1 MSRSELTLARL
12 PQCHRIDTLFRRNNW
27 IQKKT
32 GVRLTRRVSENE
44 ATGEVK
50 LRGIGVSRGVCV
62 GKVLLLGGQQA
73 SIEKQLVPEDR
84 VPNELERLE
93 AALVQTRQQ
102 LQIIH
107 ARVKEAIGEADAG
120 IFDAHLLVLD
130 DPSMLDHVVRMIGG
144 ERVTAEYAFSTVAER
159 YATTLAAL
167 EDEYLAERVS
177 DLRDVKHRVVNNLIG
192 AAETHDLSHLPEPH
206 IIISHDLAPST
217 TAMLDK
223 KMVLGFGTD
232 IGGKTSHTAILAR
245 SLRIPAVVGLHSASR
260 ELQSGQT
267 ILLDGYNGLIIV
279 NPTEQTLYE
288 YGQLQQRERQVED
301 RLREIRSLP
310 SVTLDGINV
319 AVSANVEGSQDAQT
333 VLAAG
338 AEGIGLF
345 RTEYLFL
352 NRKTLPTEDEQY
364 EVYRDVARALAPHP
378 VIFRTLDIGGDKL
391 PAHYEMETDAPE
403 MNPFLGWRAIRY
415 CLEENNIFRTQLRA
429 ILRASSEKNVRVMYP
444 MISGV
449 EELDESNDRLR
460 EYQKELEDE
469 GIEFDPDIKVGTMI
483 EVPSAV
489 MVADVLA
496 KRCDFFSIGTND
508 LIQYSLAADRMN
520 EKVAYLYDPGHPA
533 ILRLIKMTV
542 DAGHRNSIPV
552 GVCGEMASDPV
563 MAPLLLGLGVDEL
576 SAAPPLVPQLKYLI
590 RRLKMS
596 EARDLAMNALSSES
610 SVDVLARSQELA
622 ECIAPEL
629 FGR

>member
-1 MSRSELTLARL
+1 MR
-12 PQCHRIDTLFRRNNW
+12 F
-27 IQKKT
+27 
-32 GVRLTRRVSENE
+32 TRRVAENE
-44 ATGEVK
+44 TAEEVK

-62 GKVLLLGGQQA
+62 GKILILGGQQTVV
-73 SIEKQLVPEDR
+73 EKQTISEEDI
-84 VPNELERLE
+84 PHQMERLE
-93 AALVQTRQQ
+93 VALVKTRQQ
-102 LQIIH
+102 LRVIH

-130 DPSMLDHVVRMIGG
+130 DPSMLDHIVKMIEG
-144 ERVTAEYAFSTVAER
+144 ERVVAEYAFATVAER
-159 YATTLAAL
+159 YASTLAAL
-167 EDEYLAERVS
+167 EDDYLSERVS
-177 DLRDVKHRVVNNLIG
+177 DLRDVKHRVVNNLVG
-192 AAETHDLSHLPEPH
+192 AADYDDLSHLTEPH
-206 IIISHDLAPST
+206 IIVSHDLAPSM

-223 KMVLGFGTD
+223 EMVLGFGTD

-260 ELQSGQT
+260 ELHSGQPV
-267 ILLDGYNGLIIV
+267 LLDGYNGLIIV

-288 YGQLQQRERQVED
+288 YGQLQQREKQVED
-301 RLREIRSLP
+301 RLREIQSLP
-310 SVTLDGINV
+310 SVTLDGSNV
-319 AVSANVEGSQDAQT
+319 SVTANVEGSEDSAN

-338 AEGIGLF
+338 GEGIGLF

-352 NRKTLPTEDEQY
+352 NKRTLPTEDEQY
-364 EVYRDVARALAPHP
+364 EVYVAAARAMAPHP

-391 PAHYEMETDAPE
+391 PAYYEMEQDSPE
-403 MNPFLGWRAIRY
+403 MNPFLGWRAIRF
-415 CLEENNIFRTQLRA
+415 CLAENNIFRTQLRA
-429 ILRASSEKNVRVMYP
+429 LLRASTEKNVCVMYP

-449 EELDESNDRLR
+449 EELDESNQRL
-460 EYQKELEDE
+460 ELYKAELSEE
-469 GIEFDPDIKVGTMI
+469 GIDYDPDIKVGTMI

-542 DAGHRNSIPV
+542 DAGHRNGIPV

-576 SAAPPLVPQLKYLI
+576 STAPPLISRLKYLI
-590 RRLKMS
+590 RRLKMA
-596 EARDLAMNALSSES
+596 EARDLATSALGSES
-610 SVDVLARSQELA
+610 SVDVLARAQELA

-629 FGR
+629 FGRQ

>member
-1 MSRSELTLARL
+1 MFE
-12 PQCHRIDTLFRRNNW
+12 C
-27 IQKKT
+27 
-32 GVRLTRRVSENE
+32 VRFNPAVADAQAPE
-44 ATGEVK
+44 EVK

-62 GKVLLLGGQQA
+62 GKVLLLGGLQTTV
-73 SIEKQLVPEDR
+73 EKQTVPEANI
-84 VPNELERLE
+84 PHQLERLE
-93 AALVQTRQQ
+93 GALVKTRQQ
-102 LQIIH
+102 LHVIH

-130 DPSMLDHVVRMIGG
+130 DPSMMDHVVKMIEG
-144 ERVTAEYAFSTVAER
+144 EKVVAEYAFSTVAER
-159 YATTLAAL
+159 YASTLAAL
-167 EDEYLAERVS
+167 DDEYLAERVS
-177 DLRDVKHRVVNNLIG
+177 DLRDVKHRVVNNLVG
-192 AAETHDLSHLPEPH
+192 AAETDDLSHLAEPH
-206 IIISHDLAPST
+206 IIVSHDLAPSA

-223 KMVLGFGTD
+223 NMVLGFGTD

-267 ILLDGYNGLIIV
+267 VLLDGYNGLIIV

-288 YGQLQQRERQVED
+288 YGQLQEREKQVED
-301 RLREIRSLP
+301 RLREIQSLP
-310 SVTLDGINV
+310 AVTLDGTNISV
-319 AVSANVEGSQDAQT
+319 TANVEGADDST
-333 VLAAG
+333 NVLAAG
-338 AEGIGLF
+338 AEGVGLF
-345 RTEYLFL
+345 RTEYLYL
-352 NRKTLPTEDEQY
+352 NRKTLPTEDEQV
-364 EVYRDVARALAPHP
+364 EVYRSVARALAPHP
-378 VIFRTLDIGGDKL
+378 VVFRTLDIGGDKL
-391 PAHYEMETDAPE
+391 PVHYEMETDAPE
-403 MNPFLGWRAIRY
+403 MNPFLGWRAIRF

-429 ILRASSEKNVRVMYP
+429 ILRASTEGNVRLMYP

-449 EELDESNDRLR
+449 EELDESNQRL
-460 EYQKELEDE
+460 ELYKAELSEE
-469 GIEFDPDIKVGTMI
+469 GIEYDSDIKVGTMI

-542 DAGHRNSIPV
+542 DAGHRNGIKVS
-552 GVCGEMASDPV
+552 VCGEMASDPV
-563 MAPLLLGLGVDEL
+563 MAPVLLGLGVDEL
-576 SAAPPLVPQLKYLI
+576 STAPPLIPQLKYLI

-596 EARDLAMNALSSES
+596 EARDLAVTALSSES